1 MVSVNASEAKR
12 EEIIKTMSNF
22 LLNED
27 LLQAGSH
34 QFQAIHQ
41 RGNSSLHSQA
51 SNHLPQSSSPLNNPL
66 HRKLQY
72 LVEAKEVLQKPVPV
86 AVQVAAER
94 EALQKQAAVVQVAQ
108 EKAAQL

>member
-72 LVEAKEVLQKPVPV
+72 LLVEAKEVLQKPV
-86 AVQVAAER
+86 AVQVAVEK
-94 EALQKQAAVVQVAQ
+94 EALQKQAAVQVAQ